1 MSIRRAY
8 AVNQWKPNFDDF
20 CRPDAHLRAF
30 KTVRAAG
37 FRAVELRG
45 GTGRWDPLGRPAS
58 IEATYGSL
66 ATFAKVLADVGLDG
80 VSSWSV
86 DPGEPVD
93 EELSHGRSVLD
104 RGQHA
109 AIVEWARPFA
119 AALAELGGSRLV
131 VRALPPAWQVGTVD
145 DGVVETAAA
154 CFDALGAATAEHG
167 VRTTLHADVLSAAAD
182 ADVLARLLAATDPT
196 LVGLTVDTGELTL
209 AGLDAAAVV
218 RRHVDRVD
226 HLQLKDT
233 REVDT
238 AGERLRP
245 HAEHVFLTAGGDRE
259 VERWFHE
266 VGTRDGLVDAPAVLD
281 ALRGNGY
288 DGWVV
293 FESEQTPNP
302 ASSVMLN
309 GWYAKHRLGL

>member
-30 KTVRAAG
+30 KTVVAAG
-37 FRAVELRG
+37 FTGVELRG
-45 GTGRWDPLGRPAS
+45 GTGRWDPLGRPSS
-58 IEATYGSL
+58 IENTYGSL
-66 ATFAKVLADVGLDG
+66 AAFGKVLTDVGLAA
-80 VSSWSV
+80 VSSWAV

-131 VRALPPAWQVGTVD
+131 VRALPAAWQVGAVD
-145 DGVVETAAA
+145 DAAVATAAE
-154 CFDALGAATAEHG
+154 CFDALGAMTAGHG
-167 VRTTLHADVLSAAAD
+167 VRVSLHADVLSAAAD
-182 ADVLARLLAATDPT
+182 DDVLDRLLAATDPAV
-196 LVGLTVDTGELTL
+196 VGLTVDTGELTL
-209 AGLDAAAVV
+209 AGLDPVAVV
-218 RRHVDRVD
+218 RRHAARLD

-233 REVDT
+233 RFVDT

-245 HAEHVFLTAGGDRE
+245 HAEHAFLTAGGDRE
-259 VERWFHE
+259 VERWFFE
-266 VGTRDGLVDAPAVLD
+266 VGTRGGLVDAPAVLD
-281 ALRGNGY
+281 AARGAGY

-309 GWYAKHRLGL
+309 GWYAGHRLGL